1 MAAPPAEDDPLPPPM
16 RKAVAL
22 RYQRG
27 KDAAPRVTA
36 SGKGRIAELI
46 LEKAREAG
54 IPLVEDPDL
63 VNLLG
68 KVPMGDT
75 VPTDLYKAV
84 AEVLAFVYRI
94 NKNFAGNRR

>member
-1 MAAPPAEDDPLPPPM
+1 MAQSPPDQEPTPPPL

-36 SGKGRIAELI
+36 SGKGRMADKI

-54 IPLVEDPDL
+54 VPLIEDPDL

-68 KVPMGDT
+68 KVPIGDT
-75 VPTDLYKAV
+75 IPLDLYKAV

-94 NKNFAGNRR
+94 NKNFSARNR